1 MKLHAITWNVFH
13 GRDWPP
19 EPELQVRRGRLS
31 RKPVRGEQYAQVN
44 RNLFDE
50 FSALL
55 SPVDWDVA
63 LLQEVPP
70 RWASGLERTCE
81 AESHRVLTSRNWLL
95 PITRRIGRWK
105 PDLLGSSAG
114 GSNVTL
120 VRPGAGRIDERTSV
134 TITRRPERR
143 VMSLTRLESGVW
155 IANLHV
161 STGWKA
167 AERDL
172 LTAAE
177 RASGIARADPL
188 LFGGDLNV
196 RPRDTD
202 VYAELA
208 ERFGLAPP
216 TAPERLS
223 HLLVR
228 GLEVVEHPAA
238 WPPEARDVKDEETGL
253 KIRLADHNPVEGV
266 FARVR

>member
-19 EPELQVRRGRLS
+19 EPELQVRRGRLA
-31 RKPVRGEQYAQVN
+31 RKPVRGEQYTQVN
-44 RNLFDE
+44 HNLFDE

-70 RWASGLERTCE
+70 RWASGLQRTCQ
-81 AESHRVLTSRNWLL
+81 ADSHRVLTSRNWLL
-95 PITRRIGRWK
+95 PVTRRLGRWR

-120 VRPGAGRIDERTSV
+120 VRPGASEIAERASA

-143 VMSLTRLESGVW
+143 IMSLTRLESGIS

-172 LTAAE
+172 LSGAE
-177 RASGIARADPL
+177 RASDFARAGPL
-188 LFGGDLNV
+188 LFGGDFNV
-196 RPRDTD
+196 RPRDTE
-202 VYAELA
+202 VYEQLA

-228 GLEVVEHPAA
+228 GLEVVKRPAA
-238 WPPEARDVKDEETGL
+238 WPPEARDIKDEQTGL
-253 KIRLADHNPVEGV
+253 KIRLSDHNPVEAV
-266 FARVR
+266 FAGVR